1 MPNHKERKVFLLI
14 VEGSSDRIAIKG
26 TLKEVLKALGYDA
39 LLDCEVYGTDLTL
52 HPYQN
57 NNQYSEPEDAL
68 ENVVSGAVTYAVRR
82 TKFQGRDIK
91 KGDIIGLMDNDLCV
105 VSETVEAAAEALL
118 ARMMEKKGEADAAV
132 TLFYGEEVAQEDA
145 EALLAK
151 LEERYPEA
159 ECMIQ
164 SGGQSLYYYYLAVE

>member
-1 MPNHKERKVFLLI
+1 
-14 VEGSSDRIAIKG
+14 
-26 TLKEVLKALGYDA
+26 
-39 LLDCEVYGTDLTL
+39 
-52 HPYQN
+52 
-57 NNQYSEPEDAL
+57 
-68 ENVVSGAVTYAVRR
+68 
-82 TKFQGRDIK
+82 
-91 KGDIIGLMDNDLCV
+91 MDNDLCV